1 MRTQPIVLRTPALAE
16 LIAAVS
22 LSDFVLS
29 PDGGCTHIAAALGV
43 PQVALFGKADPR
55 QWGPINQK
63 SIALY
68 GHGRADRIS
77 VEEVGSAA
85 VAVMSRW
92 GQRGIPGRRS
102 PERPREARVEH
113 ETRWAHPGS

>member
-1 MRTQPIVLRTPALAE
+1 MLRTPALAE

-29 PDGGCTHIAAALGV
+29 PDGGCMHIAAALGV

-63 SIALY
+63 CAVLS

-77 VEEVGSAA
+77 VEEAVSAA
-85 VAVMSRW
+85 IAVMSRW
-92 GQRGIPGRRS
+92 GRRGIPGRWRTEQ
-102 PERPREARVEH
+102 PQEVRAER